1 MPSVMLRNN
10 NAGQLV
16 FYITKKDH
24 EEIVTA
30 LEHPGPGQ
38 WGGEIELADGSRY
51 YLEPLEATPKLPLT
65 VRVKRL

>member
-10 NAGQLV
+10 TAGQLV

-24 EEIVTA
+24 EEIVVA
-30 LEHPGPGQ
+30 LEHSGPGQ
-38 WGGEIELADGSRY
+38 WGGEIKLADGSRF
-51 YLEPLEATPKLPLT
+51 YLDPFEETPKLPLT